1 VELFDAGN
9 HRVFPVE
16 NNLVVVLVN
25 DLRDQAIIDQDLGC
39 RVRLA
44 LHPDL
49 DPPPVP
55 VKVGT
60 FADIMEKAVTG
71 IDMHLFIDP
80 DFHCIL

>member
-1 VELFDAGN
+1 
-9 HRVFPVE
+9 
-16 NNLVVVLVN
+16 
-25 DLRDQAIIDQDLGC
+25 LGY